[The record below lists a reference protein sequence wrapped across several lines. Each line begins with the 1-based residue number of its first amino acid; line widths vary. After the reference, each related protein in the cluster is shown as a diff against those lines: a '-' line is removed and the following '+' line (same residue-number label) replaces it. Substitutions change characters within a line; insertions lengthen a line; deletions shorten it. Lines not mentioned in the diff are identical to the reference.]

1 MGSCFS
7 LETAQPAAATSPSAQ
22 VVSIHG
28 ELHEYAVPVFVSQVL
43 ESEGGNP
50 SSSSSSS
57 SSNAVFLCNSDQL
70 CYDECI
76 PALDFDKQLQPNQIY
91 FVLPFSRLKQRLSSK
106 DMAALAVKASVAIQ
120 NSAKKDSKRNK
131 ARISPVLLVSQTDIE
146 PIKIK
151 PALQAAPPRRPPALS
166 RSSSVRKLQKYTSRR
181 AKLAVRSFRL
191 RLSTIYEGSV
201 LSL

>member
-7 LETAQPAAATSPSAQ
+7 LETAHPAAATSPSAQ

-28 ELHEYAVPVFVSQVL
+28 ELHEYGLPVFVSQVL
-43 ESEGGNP
+43 QSEGANP
-50 SSSSSSS
+50 SSSSS
-57 SSNAVFLCNSDQL
+57 NGVFLCNSDQL

-91 FVLPFSRLKQRLSSK
+91 FVLPFSKLKQRISSK

-120 NSAKKDSKRNK
+120 NAAKKDSKRNK
-131 ARISPVLLVSQTDIE
+131 ARISPVLPVSQTDIE

-151 PALQAAPPRRPPALS
+151 PAPPPPVLS
-166 RSSSVRKLQKYTSRR
+166 RSSSVRKLQRYTSRR

-201 LSL
+201 LS

>member
-7 LETAQPAAATSPSAQ
+7 LETAHPAAATSPSAQ
-22 VVSIHG
+22 VVSIQG
-28 ELHEYAVPVFVSQVL
+28 ELHEYGLPVFVSQVL
-43 ESEGGNP
+43 QSEGANP
-50 SSSSSSS
+50 SSSSSS
-57 SSNAVFLCNSDQL
+57 NGVFLCNSDQL

-76 PALDFDKQLQPNQIY
+76 PALDFDQQLQPNQIY
-91 FVLPFSRLKQRLSSK
+91 FVLPFSKLKQRLSSK

-120 NSAKKDSKRNK
+120 NAAKKDSKRNK

-151 PALQAAPPRRPPALS
+151 PARAPSVLS